1 MTYRQ
6 FALQT
11 DKGPYEVTITFSLSE
26 EYKECYA
33 GKASDRQKEIALL
46 QKNACIMFSLI
57 ENAGIVNFKLT
68 DETDETKRPLTLV
81 YTRQWAVH
89 ETNRDLWHESET
101 PEQFEALLI
110 KLNETFP
117 NG

>member
-1 MTYRQ
+1 
-6 FALQT
+6 
-11 DKGPYEVTITFSLSE
+11 
-26 EYKECYA
+26 
-33 GKASDRQKEIALL
+33 
-46 QKNACIMFSLI
+46 MFSLI